1 VSIYQISNQNVSQN
15 LKASWFTGNLRSDL
29 NIAFSPKSKINPTCT
44 NFFTNNSDICDIRK
58 VNDRFSA
65 YSLIKSSTVENFS
78 NNNINKNHL
87 SKNIRITENTRAIRE
102 GKFSQTQGKFIS
114 PPINN
119 LYTLC
124 DQKIST
130 IFKHSYDFYSYLN
143 KIGDISVVD
152 PNTCDTSI
160 DPPTF
165 TPTPTRT
172 PTSTPNASATPT
184 ATPTPTPNAS
194 ATPTATPTPTPN
206 ASATPTA
213 TPTPT
218 PDVSATPTATP
229 TPTPTPTP
237 SSPSGFD
244 TCLTTV
250 LGANEQIP
258 SLYYAEGPIGMVIT
272 SLQEVVFCYD
282 NLGVSGPPLSMD
294 VFLNGNQIAAVTASS
309 DYLGLPFS
317 LTINSVTY
325 NSNFNNGIVN
335 L

>member
-29 NIAFSPKSKINPTCT
+29 NIAFSPKSKITPTCT
-44 NFFTNNSDICDIRK
+44 NFFTNNSNICDIRK

-102 GKFSQTQGKFIS
+102 GKFSKTEGRFIS
-114 PPINN
+114 PPINSI
-119 LYTLC
+119 YTLC
-124 DQKIST
+124 DQQIST
-130 IFKHSYDFYSYLN
+130 IFKQSYNFYSYIN

-160 DPPTF
+160 DPPSF

-184 ATPTPTPNAS
+184 STPTPTPNAS

-218 PDVSATPTATP
+218 P
-229 TPTPTPTP
+229 TPTP

-250 LGANEQIP
+250 LGANQQIP

-272 SLQEVVFCYD
+272 SLQEVVLCYD

-294 VFLNGNQIAAVTASS
+294 LFLNSNQIAAVTASS
-309 DYLGLPFS
+309 DYLNQPFS